1 MLSAYDSIAAD
12 SDTKIFLDNALDI
25 YNQNIKC
32 DSDDILKLCLK
43 IERKLDIHEYTVEL
57 LVFICM
63 SKKLLAVYEEKGI
76 SKEIFHNSML
86 DLKYKLEE

>member
-57 LVFICM
+57 TFGSIRR
-63 SKKLLAVYEEKGI
+63 KG
-76 SKEIFHNSML
+76 
-86 DLKYKLEE
+86 YKQRNFS

>member
-25 YNQNIKC
+25 YNQNINC

>member
-57 LVFICM
+57 TFGGIRR
-63 SKKLLAVYEEKGI
+63 KG
-76 SKEIFHNSML
+76 
-86 DLKYKLEE
+86 YKQRNFS